1 MDPQRAR
8 RGAGVTVAA
17 AAHAGTP
24 TGEAPRGISLAM
36 LLAAIS
42 TGICLQVLVLLT
54 ISGGDPVDAL
64 CYWLTDPANPYPLD
78 REEFQ
83 FVYPPVVIQ
92 IIWPLLFLPIEGF
105 AFLLRAIEVASLVLL
120 TGPLAGALI
129 FTTPVASEVNAANI
143 NLLIAVVM
151 VLGFRWP
158 VLWVIPLLTKPS
170 MGVGLVWFL
179 VRGEWRKAAIPIGLA
194 GGLAGVSF
202 LFDQQIWLQWV
213 NFLATNTPPVG
224 EWPYPYPIWVRFP
237 IALALVIWGARTHR
251 PWTVAV
257 ASALALPRLYYQS
270 PAILIAVVPLIPWL
284 GRLLVP
290 WMRRLA
296 KLDDLFPDRPSTSAK
311 AAAPERASTAAGTL

>member
-1 MDPQRAR
+1 MTAAAPR
-8 RGAGVTVAA
+8 RISVAA
-17 AAHAGTP
+17 
-24 TGEAPRGISLAM
+24 II
-36 LLAAIS
+36 AAIS
-42 TGICLQVLVLLT
+42 AGICVQVLALLT
-54 ISGGDPVDAL
+54 LSGGDPVDAL
-64 CYWLTDPANPYPLD
+64 CYWLTNPTDPYPLW
-78 REEFQ
+78 RTEFQ
-83 FVYPPVVIQ
+83 FVYPPVVAQ
-92 IIWPLLFLPIEGF
+92 LIWPLLFLPFEFF

-158 VLWVIPLLTKPS
+158 ALWVIPLLTKPS

-179 VRGEWRKAAIPIGLA
+179 VRGEWRKAAIPIGIA

-202 LFDQQIWLQWV
+202 LFDQRLWFEWV

-224 EWPYPYPIWVRFP
+224 EWPYPWPIWVRLP
-237 IALALVIWGARTHR
+237 ISLALVVWGARTNR

-270 PAILIAVVPLIPWL
+270 PAILIALVPLIPWL

-290 WMRRLA
+290 WTRRLG
-296 KLDDLFPDRPSTSAK
+296 KLDELFPDKP
-311 AAAPERASTAAGTL
+311 AAAERSPASLDRAPSAAGSS

>member
-1 MDPQRAR
+1 MTAATPR
-8 RGAGVTVAA
+8 RMSVAA
-17 AAHAGTP
+17 
-24 TGEAPRGISLAM
+24 II
-36 LLAAIS
+36 AAIS
-42 TGICLQVLVLLT
+42 AGICVQVLVLLT
-54 ISGGDPVDAL
+54 LSGGDPVDAL
-64 CYWLTDPANPYPLD
+64 CYWLADPANPYPLD

-83 FVYPPVVIQ
+83 FVYPPVVVQ
-92 IIWPLLFLPIEGF
+92 IIWPLLYLPFEVF
-105 AFLLRAIEVASLVLL
+105 AFLLRVIEVASLVLL

-194 GGLAGVSF
+194 GGLAAVSF
-202 LFDQQIWLQWV
+202 LFDQGLWFEWV

-224 EWPYPYPIWVRFP
+224 EWPYPWPIWVRFP
-237 IALALVIWGARTHR
+237 ISLALVVWGARTNR

-284 GRLLVP
+284 GRLVVP
-290 WMRRLA
+290 WTRRLA
-296 KLDDLFPDRPSTSAK
+296 KLDELFPDRTSAS
-311 AAAPERASTAAGTL
+311 ANAVAPERASPAAGTL

>member
-1 MDPQRAR
+1 MTA
-8 RGAGVTVAA
+8 AA
-17 AAHAGTP
+17 AAHPGGHTS
-24 TGEAPRGISLAM
+24 EAPRRISLAM
-36 LLAAIS
+36 LIAAIS

-54 ISGGDPVDAL
+54 LSGGDPVDAL

-78 REEFQ
+78 RVEFQ
-83 FVYPPVVIQ
+83 FVYPPVVAQ
-92 IIWPLLFLPIEGF
+92 IIWPLLFLPFEAF
-105 AFLLRAIEVASLVLL
+105 ALLLRVIEVVSLVLL

-158 VLWVIPLLTKPS
+158 ALWVIPLLTKPS
-170 MGVGLVWFL
+170 MGVGLIWFI
-179 VRGEWRKAAIPIGLA
+179 VRGEWRKAAIPIGIA

-202 LFDQQIWLQWV
+202 LFDQRLWFEWV

-224 EWPYPYPIWVRFP
+224 EWPYPYPIWVRVP
-237 IALALVIWGARTHR
+237 IALAVVIWGAKTHR

-284 GRLLVP
+284 GRLVVP
-290 WMRRLA
+290 WTRRLA
-296 KLDDLFPDRPSTSAK
+296 RLDELFPDGPSASAK
-311 AAAPERASTAAGTL
+311 ALAPGRNSSAAGTF

>member
-1 MDPQRAR
+1 MT
-8 RGAGVTVAA
+8 AGTVA
-17 AAHAGTP
+17 GNP
-24 TGEAPRGISLAM
+24 PGQPRRLS
-36 LLAAIS
+36 LAAIIAAIS
-42 TGICLQVLVLLT
+42 AGICLQVLVLLT

-64 CYWLTDPANPYPLD
+64 CYWLTDPSNPYPLD

-83 FVYPPVVIQ
+83 FVYPPVVAQ
-92 IIWPLLFLPIEGF
+92 LIWPLLFLPFE
-105 AFLLRAIEVASLVLL
+105 AFTLLLRVIEVASLVLL

-158 VLWVIPLLTKPS
+158 ALWVIPLLTKPS

-179 VRGEWRKAAIPIGLA
+179 VRGEWRKAAIPIGSA

-202 LFDQQIWLQWV
+202 LFAPGLWFEWV

-224 EWPYPYPIWVRFP
+224 EWPYPWPIWARLP
-237 IALALVIWGARTHR
+237 ISLALVIWGAKTHR

-257 ASALALPRLYYQS
+257 ASAFALPRLYFMS
-270 PAILIAVVPLIPWL
+270 PAMLIAVVPLIPWL
-284 GRLLVP
+284 GRLVVP
-290 WMRRLA
+290 WTRRLA
-296 KLDDLFPDRPSTSAK
+296 KLDELFPDRSSPSAK
-311 AAAPERASTAAGTL
+311 AVAAPERASTAAGAL